1 MNLTF
6 AGGFTAKDLSDD
18 PDPFLKS
25 KLFTYILMD
34 IFENG
39 LKSTQSYVS
48 ADSSTPSTIHVL
60 IVVLPGASHDVMSY
74 RINWLAV

>member
-18 PDPFLKS
+18 SDPFLKS

-48 ADSSTPSTIHVL
+48 RQFYSFDHT
-60 IVVLPGASHDVMSY
+60 
-74 RINWLAV
+74 RIDCCSARCKS